1 MAGSMVTGT
10 AEGAAAESGAEVGAG
25 GTLPPQGS
33 AGRTGTG
40 PARSPLPS
48 PEPERSAPAER
59 TTAGARRLASLA
71 HARFWS
77 TAPGRLRLL
86 RVLSATFAAALV
98 ALLAVAGLGAS
109 GAWNAIDHRAA
120 PRVTGADDLYFALN
134 DMDAQAANMLLSGGG
149 LHLAAMPAQHT
160 AAQRIYSTARHT
172 VSTDLLTLGA
182 AAEGDP
188 QAESTVIGFNDDFSR
203 YQELI
208 GRALESDAHPGTK
221 ANALTDYRTATD
233 LLRQSLLPAAERL
246 GQSNDG
252 AYEAT
257 YRSARSDVATQTTAL
272 LVLGAA
278 LVAVLLLAQVHL
290 ARRFR
295 RIVNPGLLAATVC
308 AVAACALG
316 WAALSTQ
323 SQQLRVARRDA
334 FDSVV
339 ALSQARAL
347 SYDANADESRY
358 LLDPGRRG
366 TYEQAFQDTSQRLL
380 TLPSATLATYDP
392 RLAAALS
399 AYRADPTDP
408 RFTGY
413 YGDEFRN
420 ITFPGER
427 AAAEATVNAYA
438 VYERDD
444 RHIRALVREGRLQ
457 QAVEFCIGW
466 DKGASNYHF
475 GQYDTALQHLI
486 AINRDAYAG
495 AVSDGRGALTDRLP
509 AAAGALL
516 AAVALTGLGLR
527 PRLAEFR

>member
-1 MAGSMVTGT
+1 MAGTMVTG
-10 AEGAAAESGAEVGAG
+10 ASREAG
-25 GTLPPQGS
+25 GVAGPGGAPAPQGPEGSSGDDPTTPPIPPQERVGPV
-33 AGRTGTG
+33 GRWGRVRHL
-40 PARSPLPS
+40 AF
-48 PEPERSAPAER
+48 R
-59 TTAGARRLASLA
+59 T

-86 RVLSATFAAALV
+86 RALAAGFATALV
-98 ALLAVAGLGAS
+98 VLLAVAGLGAS

-134 DMDAQAANMLLSGGG
+134 DLDAQAANMLLSSGGRG
-149 LHLAAMPAQHT
+149 MAAMPAQHA

-182 AAEGDP
+182 AAQGDP
-188 QAESTVIGFNDDFSR
+188 QAQRTVIGFNDDFSR

-208 GRALESDAHPGTK
+208 GRALESDAHSGTK
-221 ANALTDYRTATD
+221 PKALTDYRTATD
-233 LLRQSLLPAAERL
+233 LLRQSLLPEAERL

-257 YRSARSDVATQTTAL
+257 YRGARSDVATQTTAL

-278 LVAVLLLAQVHL
+278 LLAVLLLTQVHL

-295 RIVNPGLLAATVC
+295 RVVNPGLLAATVC

-323 SQQLRVARRDA
+323 AHQLKVARRDA

-366 TYEQAFQDTSQRLL
+366 SYEQAFQDTSQRLL
-380 TLPSATLATYDP
+380 TLPSATLASYDS

-399 AYRADPTDP
+399 AYRADPADP

-444 RHIRALVREGRLQ
+444 RHMRALVGQGRLQ
-457 QAVEFCIGW
+457 EAAEFCIGYG
-466 DKGASNYHF
+466 KGASNYHF
-475 GQYDTALQHLI
+475 GQYDSALQHLI
-486 AINRDAYAG
+486 AINRDAYTG
-495 AVSDGRGALTDRLP
+495 AVADGRGALNGRLP
-509 AAAGALL
+509 GAAGALF
-516 AAVALTGLGLR
+516 ASVALTTLGLR

>member
-1 MAGSMVTGT
+1 V
-10 AEGAAAESGAEVGAG
+10 
-25 GTLPPQGS
+25 
-33 AGRTGTG
+33 
-40 PARSPLPS
+40 
-48 PEPERSAPAER
+48 ER
-59 TTAGARRLASLA
+59 TRHLASLA
-71 HARFWS
+71 HARFGS
-77 TAPGRLRLL
+77 GAPGRLRLL
-86 RVLSATFAAALV
+86 RALAATFATALV
-98 ALLAVAGLGAS
+98 ALIAVAGFGAS
-109 GAWNAIDHRAA
+109 GAWNKIDHRAV

-134 DMDAQAANMLLSGGG
+134 DMDAQAANMLLSSGGP
-149 LHLAAMPAQHT
+149 HLAALPAEHA
-160 AAQRIYSTARHT
+160 AAQQRYTTARHT
-172 VSTDLLTLGA
+172 ISTDLLTLGA
-182 AAEGDP
+182 AAQGDP
-188 QAESTVIGFNDDFSR
+188 QAETTVIGFNDDFSR

-208 GRALESDAHPGTK
+208 GRALENDAHRTTT
-221 ANALTDYRTATD
+221 ASALPDYRTATD

-257 YRSARSDVATQTTAL
+257 YRGARSDVLTQTTTL
-272 LVLGAA
+272 LVLGTA
-278 LVAVLLLAQVHL
+278 LIAVLLLAQVHL

-295 RIVNPGLLAATVC
+295 RNVNPALLAATVC

-366 TYEQAFQDTSQRLL
+366 TYEQAFQDTAQRLL
-380 TLPSATLATYDP
+380 TLPSVTLATYDP

-399 AYRADPTDP
+399 ACRADPTDL

-444 RHIRALVREGRLQ
+444 RHIRALVGQGRLQ
-457 QAVEFCIGW
+457 QAAEFCIGYG
-466 DKGASNYHF
+466 KGASNYHF
-475 GQYDTALQHLI
+475 GQYDAALQHLI
-486 AINRDAYAG
+486 AINRDAYTA
-495 AVSDGRGALTDRLP
+495 AVADGRGALTGRLP
-509 AAAGALL
+509 GAIGALF
-516 AAVALTGLGLR
+516 ASVALTTLGLR